1 MATIL
6 LASKNDVVRFTP
18 VSGNIDS
25 NIILNHIDEAQQIE
39 IQQLIGTDLLTR
51 LEDDVQGS
59 SLSGDYLTLVDE
71 YIKPTLAYLS
81 FLYFLDFAHITVGN
95 KGVFKHTS
103 ENASVVSDKELSQ
116 IKESARKRANFW
128 STRTTDYLENNST
141 LFPEYLSNTNEDMN
155 PNRKAHRFGGWQI

>member
-39 IQQLIGTDLLTR
+39 LQQLIGTDLLSK
-51 LEDDVQGS
+51 LENDVQGAT
-59 SLSGDYLTLVDE
+59 LSGDYLTLVNE
-71 YIKPTLAYLS
+71 YIKPALSYLS

-103 ENASVVSDKELSQ
+103 ENASIVSDKEMSQ

-128 STRTTDYLENNST
+128 CSRTTDYLENNST
-141 LFPEYLSNTNEDMN
+141 LFPEYLSNTNEDLS
-155 PNRKAHRFGGWQI
+155 PNRKQHRFGGWQI